1 LSEKRVTDLIN
12 IKIIKRTEQVFPEE
26 TVVLRA
32 GTNLMRRLTKTS
44 KKALSD
50 FDKQRHLRAVM
61 ELFCRNRN
69 LAHFSIVCMVNAG
82 YAETKILSRVAFENF
97 LLMRL
102 FALKPN
108 LAELWFSNPD
118 DFRTKWPQKE
128 IRKAVFSKK
137 PEWITSY
144 DKFYWVLCDYTHP
157 SFKGWYEI
165 FRREKGGVFIS
176 SRPEFNADYSSE
188 CIGLIC
194 FMMIQT
200 VKVYTDL
207 FKQWM
212 DEETINEANN
222 LMPKIHEMVRR
233 HFEVRFYKKG
243 RLLEKRSDD
252 L

>member
-12 IKIIKRTEQVFPEE
+12 LKIIEKTEQVFPEE
-26 TVVLRA
+26 IRVLRA
-32 GTNLMRRLTKTS
+32 GTNFMRRLTKTS
-44 KKALSD
+44 KKALPD
-50 FDKQRHLRAVM
+50 FDKQPHLRAIM

-69 LAHFSIVCMVNAG
+69 LAHFSIVCLVNAG
-82 YAETKILSRVAFENF
+82 YAETKILSRVALENF

-102 FALKPN
+102 FALKSDS
-108 LAELWFSNPD
+108 AELWFSDPEK
-118 DFRTKWPQKE
+118 FRKKWTPAN
-128 IRKAVFSKK
+128 IRKTVLSKK
-137 PEWITSY
+137 PEWVSSY
-144 DKFYWVLCDYTHP
+144 DSFYGLLSEYAHP
-157 SFKGWYEI
+157 SFKGWFEI

-207 FKQWM
+207 FVQWM
-212 DEETINEANN
+212 DKETINEANN

-243 RLLEKRSDD
+243 KLLEKRSHN